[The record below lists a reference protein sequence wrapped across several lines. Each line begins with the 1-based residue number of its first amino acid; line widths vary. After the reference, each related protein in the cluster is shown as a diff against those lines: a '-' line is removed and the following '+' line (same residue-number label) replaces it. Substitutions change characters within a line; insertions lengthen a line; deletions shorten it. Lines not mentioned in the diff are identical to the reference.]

1 MYLTQ
6 SGSLLIRNKMQSQEE
21 VIGLFLLG
29 VRIFYFDSIFK
40 IIINI

>member
-6 SGSLLIRNKMQSQEE
+6 SGSLLIRNKMKSQEE
-21 VIGLFLLG
+21 VIELFLVG
-29 VRIFYFDSIFK
+29 VRIFYFESIFK